1 MIVVAELWFVLAIA
15 TAFLWGSFGIL
26 AKLSTPKLGVSR
38 VAMLIVLVQ
47 GLLFFLGFYF
57 WRNNVPITFRDGVL
71 AATSCLL
78 GTAGILC
85 YFEAVL
91 EGQVAIAGT
100 ITAGYPALGVI
111 GAVAFLSETLTV
123 TQALAVV
130 AIVGGVI
137 ALSYE
142 PNPSSEH
149 AMPRRSLFFALLA
162 FVLWGFWTLTSK
174 IAIDAVGPGNIFG
187 FYVILSVTAPF
198 VYVVFRRLSPRQ
210 SMNGKPS
217 WRAWTAGAAALAL
230 NVLGVFA
237 FTFALKVGPASLV
250 VPISAAYP
258 VVTVMLAVL
267 LLHEKLRRFQIIA
280 LSFILVGVI
289 AIGFTG

>member
-1 MIVVAELWFVLAIA
+1 MIGVMPLWFVLAIT
-15 TAFLWGSFGIL
+15 TAFLWGSFGVL
-26 AKLSTPKLGVSR
+26 AKFSSPKLGVSR

-47 GLLFFLGFYF
+47 GVFYFLGFYI
-57 WRNNVPITFRDGVL
+57 WRNNMAITFEDAVL

-78 GTAGILC
+78 GTIGTLC

-100 ITAGYPALGVI
+100 ITAGYPALAVV

-130 AIVGGVI
+130 AIIGGVI

-149 AMPRRSLFFALLA
+149 AMPRGSLFFALLA
-162 FVLWGFWTLTSK
+162 FVLWGFWTFTSK

-187 FYVILSVTAPF
+187 FYVISNVTAPF
-198 VYVVFRRLSPRQ
+198 VYAVLRRLRPRQ
-210 SMNGKPS
+210 MADYKPS
-217 WRAWTAGAAALAL
+217 WTAWATGATALAV
-230 NVLGVFA
+230 NVCTIFVFS
-237 FTFALKVGPASLV
+237 FALKVGPASLV
-250 VPISAAYP
+250 IPISAAYP
-258 VVTVMLAVL
+258 LVTVILAVV
-267 LLHEKLRRFQIIA
+267 LLHEKLHRLHIVA
-280 LSFILVGVI
+280 LTFILVGLIV
-289 AIGFTG
+289 IGFNS